1 MEGLYR
7 SLARR
12 RTRLRLRSALTTKL
26 NPPRPHRLGN
36 VLEGLRPKVVAGNL
50 DLAPDLPIGV
60 IRHADAARLG
70 DAFKPSGDVDA
81 VTEDVVVIKNDV
93 TDVDTD
99 AKFDPLIFRYS
110 GILLGHTALHFNRT
124 SNRINCA
131 GKLDQHTVT
140 GCLDDAAAM
149 GGYSGVN
156 KGLSDSL

>member
-1 MEGLYR
+1 MF
-7 SLARR
+7 
-12 RTRLRLRSALTTKL
+12 LRVC
-26 NPPRPHRLGN
+26 G
-36 VLEGLRPKVVAGNL
+36 PKIVTGDL

-60 IRHADAARLG
+60 IRHANAARLG
-70 DAFKPSGDVDA
+70 DAFKPRGDIDA

-93 TDVDTD
+93 TDVDAD
-99 AKFDPLIFRYS
+99 AEFDPLILRYS

-124 SNRINCA
+124 SHRINCA